1 MSTKLTGIIYIAYNT
16 VSEKSY
22 VGKSIQS
29 LSNRIQQH
37 YYAAKKANH
46 KFANALKYYPKN
58 VWRWEII
65 SEVEIEKLDE
75 YELFF
80 ITDLDTFN
88 NGYNSVLETYDLTKA
103 RKANYDSTKIYELY
117 HKDYGDIS
125 AIRDELRSLNPTLVK
140 RLSELESGK
149 YKSYL
154 GFVLAINK
162 DKYDELVTSKS
173 KEVIYVLTLT
183 HPELGTHTLT
193 RDEFHNQ
200 LGLSRRDLSRLA
212 LKQRCS
218 CKGWRLIDVPK
229 IKD

>member
-1 MSTKLTGIIYIAYNT
+1 MTYGIIYRAYNK
-16 VSEKSY
+16 VSKKSY
-22 VGKSIQS
+22 VGKSVQS

-58 VWRWEII
+58 VWQWKII

-88 NGYNSVLETYDLTKA
+88 NGYNSILESYDLIKT
-103 RKANYDSTKIYELY
+103 RKPQYDSTKIYELY
-117 HKDYGDIS
+117 HSDYGDIV
-125 AIRDELRSLNPTLVK
+125 ATRDELRSLNPTLVK

-162 DKYDELVTSKS
+162 DKYEELVINKS
-173 KEVIYVLTLT
+173 KEVVYVLTLT
-183 HPELGTHTLT
+183 HPELGTYTLT

-200 LGLSRRDLSRLA
+200 LGISRKDLSRLA
-212 LKQRCS
+212 LRQRHN
-218 CKGWRLIDVPK
+218 CKGWSLVK
-229 IKD
+229 E